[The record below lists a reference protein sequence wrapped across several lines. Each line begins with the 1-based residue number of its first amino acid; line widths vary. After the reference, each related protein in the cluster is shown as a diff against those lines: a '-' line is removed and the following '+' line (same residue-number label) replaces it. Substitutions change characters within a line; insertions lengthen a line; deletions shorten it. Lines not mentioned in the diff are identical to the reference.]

1 MSESADGGKQS
12 VPWVWVA
19 VAMVAASLIGYSA
32 MYGTWL
38 SDTWSGPDGSVS
50 LRIGTWWMELCD
62 SARGCR
68 RRDFLRH
75 FKDPQSLGWI
85 ESTQMMMRLEVVAT
99 LGLTV
104 VAGATAL
111 QARWRVLTRAWP
123 LVVACVGA
131 AGLGVPLVWMP
142 RKQGL
147 TFSPLHDGCW
157 TLLLGAGLGCAAA
170 VTLAARQ
177 RALRGDPTPAPALE
191 PAATVAPPAPA
202 PTAPLEDPALAPT
215 SCSRCG
221 SSLRLIDGR
230 TQPWCDLCQAFCD
243 GKRA

>member
-1 MSESADGGKQS
+1 M
-12 VPWVWVA
+12 WVA
-19 VAMVAASLIGYSA
+19 AAMVAASLIGYSA

-38 SDTWSGPDGSVS
+38 SNTWSGPEGSVS
-50 LRIGTWWMELCD
+50 LRIGTWWMEVCD
-62 SARGCR
+62 PRGCK
-68 RRDFLRH
+68 RRDFLRD
-75 FKDPQSLGWI
+75 FRDPQSLGWI
-85 ESTQMMMRLEVVAT
+85 ESTQMMLRLEVVAT

-123 LVVACVGA
+123 LVVACLGA
-131 AGLGVPLVWMP
+131 AGLGVPLVWLP

-147 TFSPLHDGCW
+147 TFSPLNDGCW

-177 RALRGDPTPAPALE
+177 RALRGDPTPAPAAE
-191 PAATVAPPAPA
+191 PVTTVASPAPA
-202 PTAPLEDPALAPT
+202 PAIAPAHQDSAPLPT

-221 SSLRLIDGR
+221 SSVRLIEGR
-230 TQPWCDLCQAFCD
+230 TQPWCDLCQAFCE
-243 GKRA
+243 GTRTGSPPMATS